1 MYPSHMWYVKNY
13 NWLLKK
19 LLEQNLLGI
28 TSLQDDM
35 EAYV

>member
-1 MYPSHMWYVKNY
+1 MYPKHMCYVKSY

-28 TSLQDDM
+28 TLLQDDM